1 MNYKIW
7 TSNLGVKYHLV
18 NMGDKHIL
26 NCIKCL
32 EGKSKTKMYHLTP
45 EQKLNFIAEF
55 KTELQRRYVIIKTNN
70 DNNI

>member
-32 EGKSKTKMYHLTP
+32 EGKSKTKMYHLTS
-45 EQKLNFIAEF
+45 EQKLNYISAF
-55 KTELQRRYVIIKTNN
+55 KTELKRRYTIIKNN
-70 DNNI
+70 